1 MKKILVLLIPFILCG
16 CWNYKELNQLA
27 IVSGMA
33 IEKEN
38 DEYVLT
44 AQIINSQKSDVQD
57 SSNID
62 GNKPVNILKA
72 KGKTVHEALSN
83 MALIS
88 PKDLYIGHNK
98 LFIIDEEVA
107 KNGIEKII
115 DFLIRQPESHKQF
128 QVLISKGDKA
138 SNILE
143 VLTPIEDLPAK
154 DILLTLHLASNQ
166 KGNVTEVTYDELLS
180 NIHKEGL
187 EPTIP
192 VIEITKSNNNL
203 KKETDIK
210 LSGMSVFK
218 RDKLIGYLN
227 YEESLGYNL
236 IRNNIKKDVINF
248 KCNGNY
254 GSFEI
259 VSITTNFKV
268 DIVNEK
274 PLVNIN
280 TEGLLY
286 LSEMNCDLNI
296 SKNSERKKLMD
307 IINKKVETIIS
318 ETIYNVKSKYKVD
331 IFGFGYYLYQ
341 NNYKYWVNN
350 KNNWDNL
357 FNNIDLKINVN
368 LNITKK
374 GSILEPAKEG

>member
-203 KKETDIK
+203 KKGTDIK

-280 TEGLLY
+280 TEGSLY

>member
-1 MKKILVLLIPFILCG
+1 M
-16 CWNYKELNQLA
+16 A

-203 KKETDIK
+203 KKGTDIK

-268 DIVNEK
+268 DIINEK

-280 TEGLLY
+280 TEGSLY

>member
-280 TEGLLY
+280 TEGSLY

>member
-62 GNKPVNILKA
+62 GNKPVNILKT

-203 KKETDIK
+203 KKGTDIK

-280 TEGLLY
+280 TEGSLY

>member
-16 CWNYKELNQLA
+16 CWNYKEVNQLA

-203 KKETDIK
+203 KKGTDIK

-280 TEGLLY
+280 TEGSLY

>member
-128 QVLISKGDKA
+128 QVLISKSDKA

-203 KKETDIK
+203 KKGTDIK

-268 DIVNEK
+268 DIINEK

-280 TEGLLY
+280 TEGSLY